1 MNDNSKPKVGEICW
15 LEIPVHDVSR
25 AQQLYGDVF
34 GWVCQ
39 PEGVPHGRN
48 GIQSMHF
55 FNKGA
60 VHGAFLL
67 VMEGYQAVKWQL
79 IYGPNHFT
87 TRALLTRAEILP
99 PLPTFCV
106 DDCGETLTK
115 VEAHGGKEQC
125 PKTAIGGDMGYFAR
139 FTDTEGN
146 IIGIWSQ
153 K

>member
-67 VMEGYQAVKWQL
+67 VMEGYQAVK
-79 IYGPNHFT
+79 YG
-87 TRALLTRAEILP
+87 RLDKEILP

-115 VEAHGGKEQC
+115 VVAHGGKEQC